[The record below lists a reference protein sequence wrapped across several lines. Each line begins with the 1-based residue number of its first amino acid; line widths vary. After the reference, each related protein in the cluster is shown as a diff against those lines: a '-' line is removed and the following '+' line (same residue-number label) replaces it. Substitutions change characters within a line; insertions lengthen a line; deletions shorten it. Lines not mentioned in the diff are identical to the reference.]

1 MFENQAEAI
10 ACYEKAGIRI
20 GKVQVSSAIRI
31 PFDAM
36 SDPER
41 TDALRQ
47 VQIFAEDRYL
57 HQTMIRRPDGDLDFY
72 EDLPLA
78 LASIENDHPVGEWR
92 IHFHMPI
99 FLDRFGLIE
108 TTQDQIG
115 QCLRAIKPDDDV
127 LHFEVETYAW
137 DVLPKE
143 LRTDDLAEGIAREI
157 LWLNDRFADRDTQ

>member
-1 MFENQAEAI
+1 MFIHVDLEPEPGCLLQRSSDVVQFFQDHLLPAGDQLDLPAEVVCAHIRVCHDICHAAVMFENQAKAI

-47 VQIFAEDRYL
+47 VQAFAEDRYL
-57 HQTMIRRPDGDLDFY
+57 HQTMIRRPDGDMDFY

-78 LASIENDHPVGEWR
+78 IASIENDHPVGEWR
-92 IHFHMPI
+92 VHPC
-99 FLDRFGLIE
+99 RS
-108 TTQDQIG
+108 
-115 QCLRAIKPDDDV
+115 
-127 LHFEVETYAW
+127 
-137 DVLPKE
+137 
-143 LRTDDLAEGIAREI
+143 
-157 LWLNDRFADRDTQ
+157 

>member
-1 MFENQAEAI
+1 MV
-10 ACYEKAGIRI
+10 R
-20 GKVQVSSAIRI
+20 
-31 PFDAM
+31 
-36 SDPER
+36 
-41 TDALRQ
+41 L
-47 VQIFAEDRYL
+47 
-57 HQTMIRRPDGDLDFY
+57 PDGGMDFY

-78 LASIENDHPVGEWR
+78 IASVKDDRPIGEWR

-115 QCLRAIKPDDDV
+115 ECLQAIKDEDGIR
-127 LHFEVETYAW
+127 HFEVETYAW

-157 LWLNDRFADRDTQ
+157 LWLNDRFTDGDTH

>member
-1 MFENQAEAI
+1 
-10 ACYEKAGIRI
+10 
-20 GKVQVSSAIRI
+20 
-31 PFDAM
+31 
-36 SDPER
+36 
-41 TDALRQ
+41 
-47 VQIFAEDRYL
+47 
-57 HQTMIRRPDGDLDFY
+57 
-72 EDLPLA
+72 
-78 LASIENDHPVGEWR
+78 
-92 IHFHMPI
+92 MPI